1 MRVVMVSF
9 DAGEYGVQL
18 SSALA
23 EHVDILL
30 IVSEERLRPHRSKL
44 SPKVKLHTYEQP
56 RLRQAAA
63 QIGVLR
69 KVYEVI
75 RAFNPDVVHI
85 QHAHL
90 WFSMLLPWLRRYPL
104 VITVHDPIHHVGDKE
119 SQRTPQAL
127 VHWGYRQ
134 ADELIIHAERLKAI
148 MVDQLGFP
156 AEKLSVIPHVAH
168 GWADVPDNIAENDRL
183 LLFFGRIWEY
193 KGLEY
198 LIRAEPLVAEQV
210 PDVQIMIAGRGED
223 FQRYRDMMVHPERF
237 IVHNEYISD
246 EKTAEYFALSAVVVL
261 PYIDASQSGVIPFA
275 YSFSKPVVVTNVG
288 GLPEMVDEGVTGL
301 LVPPR
306 DERALAD
313 ALVRLLRDPE
323 LRHRMGAAGKVK
335 LDTQCAPEVVARDH
349 VEVYRR
355 AVASRQSQVASA
367 PAEVSRS

>member
-9 DAGEYGVQL
+9 DAGEYGVHL

-23 EHVDILL
+23 EHVDMLL
-30 IVSEERLRPHRSKL
+30 IVSEDRLKPHRAKL
-44 SPKVKLHTYEQP
+44 SPKVKLHTYVQP
-56 RLRQAAA
+56 RLRQPLA
-63 QIGVLR
+63 QLKVLR
-69 KVYEVI
+69 KLYQVI
-75 RAFNPDVVHI
+75 RAFNPDVVHV

-90 WFSMLLPWLRRYPL
+90 WFSLLLPWARRFPL
-104 VITVHDPIHHVGDKE
+104 VITVHDPIHHVGDKK
-119 SQRTPQAL
+119 SQRTPQGL

-134 ADELIIHAERLKAI
+134 ADELIIHAESLKKI
-148 MVDQLGFP
+148 MVDQLGFLLD
-156 AEKLSVIPHVAH
+156 KLHVIPHVAH
-168 GWADVPDNIAENDRL
+168 GWSDVPDDIEENERL

-198 LIRAEPLVAEQV
+198 LIRAEPLVAERV
-210 PDVQIMIAGRGED
+210 PDVQVMIAGRGED

-246 EKTAEYFALSAVVVL
+246 EKTAEYFAQSAVVVL
-261 PYIDASQSGVIPFA
+261 PYVDASQSGVIPFA

-288 GLPEMVDEGVTGL
+288 GLPEMVDDGVTGL

-313 ALVRLLRDPE
+313 ALVRLLCDRE

-335 LDTQCAPEVVARDH
+335 LDTQCAPEVVARET

-355 AVASRQSQVASA
+355 ALERRKMPGA
-367 PAEVSRS
+367 PVK